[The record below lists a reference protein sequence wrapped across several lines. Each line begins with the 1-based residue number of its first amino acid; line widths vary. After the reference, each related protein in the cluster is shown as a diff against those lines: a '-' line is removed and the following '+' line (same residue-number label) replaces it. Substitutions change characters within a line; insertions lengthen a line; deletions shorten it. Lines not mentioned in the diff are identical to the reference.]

1 MESQLVE
8 EEVSSRHT
16 WIIAQKSN
24 NFWSNGWI
32 MLQCLQEFPEA
43 VLLIIDMQSLL
54 VEEDV
59 WSHQTW
65 KTTQKGHNFWSDR
78 CISLKFL
85 QAFPEGVFRGVAM

>member
-1 MESQLVE
+1 
-8 EEVSSRHT
+8 
-16 WIIAQKSN
+16 
-24 NFWSNGWI
+24 

-78 CISLKFL
+78 CIALKFL
-85 QAFPEGVFRGVAM
+85 QAFPEGVFRGVAMESLLGEDEVWLRQTGITAQKGPNF